1 MNRREFA
8 EILYFNENDWEDE
21 ILYFNMKE
29 NDWEGIVW
37 AAIFDYWCKGYLNIC
52 NVYELHGSIDKEST
66 SIMIFEL
73 NSDII
78 IDILVEYGIDLSDDH
93 RDWIKDGLDNSYYD
107 KRYYI
112 CFYHEIDNSAVTKY
126 AFFFNEIFNELD
138 RATKYVGYQFD
149 SYCEYDPVVIIKDN
163 DDALRIYEF
172 FKFEDYSEKEIERRK
187 EVYILFKGKYGEE
200 LWNLMI
206 EQAKTKDELCY
217 VNKIVEEVQDE
228 LYEVKKE
235 IKLLNQKILD
245 YDHTCYLFE
254 NIISKIE
261 SFCKS
266 MEDES
271 INLGL
276 KVEELK
282 RKRYLMICGKE
293 FLEEK
298 LMKIENQKIKLNHK
312 ISKLKY

>member
-52 NVYELHGSIDKEST
+52 NVYGLHGSIDKEST

-112 CFYHEIDNSAVTKY
+112 CFYHEIDNSGVTKY

-206 EQAKTKDELCY
+206 EQAKTKDELCN
-217 VNKIVEEVQDE
+217 VTKIVEEVQDE

>member
-52 NVYELHGSIDKEST
+52 NVYGLHGSIDKEST

-112 CFYHEIDNSAVTKY
+112 CFYHEIDNSGVTKY

-206 EQAKTKDELCY
+206 EQAKTKDELS
-217 VNKIVEEVQDE
+217 NITKIVEEVQDE

>member
-52 NVYELHGSIDKEST
+52 NVYGLHGSIDKEST

-112 CFYHEIDNSAVTKY
+112 CFYHEIDNSGVTKY

-206 EQAKTKDELCY
+206 EQVKTKDELS
-217 VNKIVEEVQDE
+217 NITKIVEEVQDE

-254 NIISKIE
+254 GIISKIE
-261 SFCKS
+261 LFCKS
-266 MEDES
+266 LEDES
-271 INLGL
+271 VNLGL

>member
-1 MNRREFA
+1 MDRREFS
-8 EILYFNENDWEDE
+8 EILYFNENYGEDP

-37 AAIFDYWCKGYLNIC
+37 DAIFDYWCKGYLNIC
-52 NVYELHGSIDKEST
+52 NVYELYGSIDKGST

-112 CFYHEIDNSAVTKY
+112 CFYHEINSSAVTKY
-126 AFFFNEIFNELD
+126 ALFFNEIFNELD
-138 RATKYVGYQFD
+138 RAIKYVGYQFN

-163 DDALRIYEF
+163 DDALRIYDF
-172 FKFEDYSEKEIERRK
+172 FKFEYYSEKEIERRK

-206 EQAKTKDELCY
+206 EQAKTKDELCN

-254 NIISKIE
+254 GIISKIE

-266 MEDES
+266 LEDES

-298 LMKIENQKIKLNHK
+298 LMKIENQKIQLNHK